1 MTTKMS
7 ILSIKVWLYFQ
18 NVSETKIEKTDR
30 LNRRLD
36 WKVKIEKYN
45 ENKKLKEEWI
55 YRSVEEGPEINI
67 LEK

>member
-1 MTTKMS
+1 M
-7 ILSIKVWLYFQ
+7 
-18 NVSETKIEKTDR
+18 EKTDR